1 MKSQYGFDIQN
12 ECGIMIRLGHLHD
25 LTPKFQKIVDA
36 LPVGTVANSES
47 QKIEPSIPFKQG
59 DVIATVV
66 GFKNSHNVGFDY
78 GVYDLRSN
86 NEASKDP
93 AYVNPEQA
101 ARTIYD
107 CLKTN
112 GRFIFEMGGKNNV
125 ANIRHA
131 IIQAA
136 RIKVIESAI
145 ELLKPTQLSETRWS
159 VDYVRLRGSATK
171 L

>member
-1 MKSQYGFDIQN
+1 
-12 ECGIMIRLGHLHD
+12 MIKQLVKQATTATLHWV
-25 LTPKFQKIVDA
+25 T
-36 LPVGTVANSES
+36 
-47 QKIEPSIPFKQG
+47 
-59 DVIATVV
+59 
-66 GFKNSHNVGFDY
+66 
-78 GVYDLRSN
+78 
-86 NEASKDP
+86 
-93 AYVNPEQA
+93 NPEQA

-131 IIQAA
+131 IKQAA

-159 VDYVRLRGSATK
+159 VDYVRLRGSVTK